1 MTPPAVVT
9 ITRLAPTSLDSDNLQ
24 GSAKHV
30 RDAIAAWLG
39 VDDRDPRVTW
49 HVGQERQKT
58 YGVRLALRPWA
69 PGAHVGARVSITGEV
84 TAAEVSL
91 DPETLATRAGGTDRG
106 GKTLAVWRGSTVA
119 CR

>member
-1 MTPPAVVT
+1 MTGVQTCALP
-9 ITRLAPTSLDSDNLQ
+9 IC
-24 GSAKHV
+24 
-30 RDAIAAWLG
+30 

-91 DPETLATRAGGTDRG
+91 DPETLATLGHALTQLARG
-106 GKTLAVWRGSTVA
+106 GPAVTARVHALSLTFH
-119 CR
+119 RTETR